1 MIATTVIS
9 SMRVNPARFTSAQAC
24 KRRATEVVRAGC
36 AKALLGRNQ
45 PCFGGVNVAMTPS
58 LGTQLAGNAGVDARS
73 AARSGTFLLGGDL
86 PVHRLGFGAMRLT
99 GKGIW
104 GEPRDVR
111 EAIAVLRRAVELG
124 VNLID
129 TADSYGPE
137 VSERIIA
144 EALYPYPPGLVI
156 ATKAGLE
163 RPGPDR
169 WKPNGRPEHLRAA
182 CEGSLRR
189 LKLER
194 IDLYQLHRI
203 DPEVPFSDQLG
214 TFKRMQQEGK
224 VRHVG
229 LSEVSVG
236 EIERARKIVP
246 IVSVQNR
253 YSPTDRQHESV
264 LDHAEREKMAFL
276 PWYPLGAGAALRPG
290 SPLARVAARR
300 HATPAQVALAWLLRR
315 SPVMLPIPGTSSVKH
330 LEENVAAALL
340 ELRTGDFEEIAH
352 AS

>member
-1 MIATTVIS
+1 MAS
-9 SMRVNPARFTSAQAC
+9 
-24 KRRATEVVRAGC
+24 
-36 AKALLGRNQ
+36 
-45 PCFGGVNVAMTPS
+45 S
-58 LGTQLAGNAGVDARS
+58 LGTQLGANAGIHAS
-73 AARSGTFLLGGDL
+73 PAARSGTFLVGGDL

-99 GKGIW
+99 GRGIW
-104 GEPRDVR
+104 GEPRDPR
-111 EAIAVLRRAVELG
+111 EAVAVLRRAVELG

-137 VSERIIA
+137 VSERLIA
-144 EALYPYPPGLVI
+144 EALYPYPQGLVI

-163 RPGPDR
+163 RPGPDQ

-182 CEGSLRR
+182 FEGSLRR

-203 DPEVPFSDQLG
+203 DPDVPLADQLG
-214 TFKRMQQEGK
+214 VFKELQEQGK

-236 EIERARKIVP
+236 EIERSRKIVP

-253 YSPTDRQHESV
+253 YSPTDRQHEGV
-264 LDHAEREKMAFL
+264 LDYCERESMAFL

-290 SPLARVAARR
+290 SPLARVAARLQ
-300 HATPAQVALAWLLRR
+300 ATPAQVAIAWLLRR
-315 SPVMLPIPGTSSVKH
+315 SRVMLPIPGTSRVQH
-330 LEENVAAALL
+330 LEENVDAALL
-340 ELRTGDFEEIAH
+340 ELSEQDFAEISR

>member
-1 MIATTVIS
+1 
-9 SMRVNPARFTSAQAC
+9 MRQV
-24 KRRATEVVRAGC
+24 
-36 AKALLGRNQ
+36 
-45 PCFGGVNVAMTPS
+45 GVNVGMTSS
-58 LGTQLAGNAGVDARS
+58 LSAQPAGYAGVDTRP

-104 GEPRDVR
+104 GEPRDAR
-111 EAIAVLRRAVELG
+111 EAIAVLRRAVALG

-137 VSERIIA
+137 VSERLIA
-144 EALYPYPPGLVI
+144 EALYPYPQGLVI
-156 ATKAGLE
+156 ATKAGLV

-169 WKPNGRPEHLRAA
+169 WTPNGRPEHLRAA
-182 CEGSLRR
+182 CEGSLHR

-203 DPEVPFSDQLG
+203 DPEVPLGDQLG
-214 TFKRMQQEGK
+214 TFKRLQEEGK
-224 VRHVG
+224 IRHVG
-229 LSEVSVG
+229 LSEVSVA
-236 EIERARKIVP
+236 EIERARQIVP

-253 YSPTDRQHESV
+253 YSPIDRQHEST
-264 LDHAEREKMAFL
+264 LDHCERERMAFL

-290 SPLARVAARR
+290 SPLAKVAARL

-340 ELRTGDFEEIAH
+340 ELSTGDFEEIAR

>member
-1 MIATTVIS
+1 M
-9 SMRVNPARFTSAQAC
+9 
-24 KRRATEVVRAGC
+24 
-36 AKALLGRNQ
+36 GRNQ
-45 PCFGGVNVAMTPS
+45 PCFGGVNVGMTPS
-58 LGTQLAGNAGVDARS
+58 LGTQPAGNAGVDARS

-203 DPEVPFSDQLG
+203 DPKVPFADQLG
-214 TFKRMQQEGK
+214 TFKRLQEEGK

-340 ELRTGDFEEIAH
+340 ELSTGDFEEIAH

>member
-1 MIATTVIS
+1 MTS
-9 SMRVNPARFTSAQAC
+9 SSVVSA
-24 KRRATEVVRAGC
+24 
-36 AKALLGRNQ
+36 
-45 PCFGGVNVAMTPS
+45 P
-58 LGTQLAGNAGVDARS
+58 

-86 PVHRLGFGAMRLT
+86 LVHRLGFGAMRLT

-104 GEPRDVR
+104 GEPRDAR

-129 TADSYGPE
+129 TADSYGPG
-137 VSERIIA
+137 VSERLIA
-144 EALYPYPPGLVI
+144 EALYPYPQGLVI

-163 RPGPDR
+163 RPGPDQ

-182 CEGSLRR
+182 FDGSLRR

-203 DPEVPFSDQLG
+203 DPEVPLTDQLG
-214 TFKRMQQEGK
+214 VFKQLQEEGK

-229 LSEVSVG
+229 LSEVSVAD
-236 EIERARKIVP
+236 IERARKIVP

-253 YSPTDRQHESV
+253 YSPTDRQHEPV
-264 LDHAEREKMAFL
+264 LDYCEREKMAFL

-290 SPLARVAARR
+290 SRLAKVAARL

-340 ELRTGDFEEIAH
+340 ELSTRDFEEIAR

>member
-111 EAIAVLRRAVELG
+111 EAIAVLRRAVALG

-189 LKLER
+189 LRLER

-203 DPEVPFSDQLG
+203 DPKVPFADQLG
-214 TFKRMQQEGK
+214 TFKRLREEGK

>member
-1 MIATTVIS
+1 
-9 SMRVNPARFTSAQAC
+9 
-24 KRRATEVVRAGC
+24 
-36 AKALLGRNQ
+36 
-45 PCFGGVNVAMTPS
+45 MTPS
-58 LGTQLAGNAGVDARS
+58 LGTQPAGNAGVDARS

-203 DPEVPFSDQLG
+203 DPKVPFADQLG
-214 TFKRMQQEGK
+214 TFKRLQEEGK

-236 EIERARKIVP
+236 EIERARNIVP

-264 LDHAEREKMAFL
+264 LEHAEREKMAFL

-340 ELRTGDFEEIAH
+340 ELSTGDFEEIAH

>member
-1 MIATTVIS
+1 M
-9 SMRVNPARFTSAQAC
+9 
-24 KRRATEVVRAGC
+24 
-36 AKALLGRNQ
+36 GRNQ
-45 PCFGGVNVAMTPS
+45 PCFGGVNVGMTPS
-58 LGTQLAGNAGVDARS
+58 LGTQPAGNAGVDARS

-203 DPEVPFSDQLG
+203 DPEAPFADQLG

-264 LDHAEREKMAFL
+264 LEHAEREKMAFL

-340 ELRTGDFEEIAH
+340 ELSTGDFEEIAH

>member
-1 MIATTVIS
+1 VPFA
-9 SMRVNPARFTSAQAC
+9 
-24 KRRATEVVRAGC
+24 
-36 AKALLGRNQ
+36 
-45 PCFGGVNVAMTPS
+45 GVNVGMTPS
-58 LGTQLAGNAGVDARS
+58 IGTQPAGDAGVDARP

-104 GEPRDVR
+104 GEPRDPG
-111 EAIAVLRRAVELG
+111 EAISVLRRAVELG
-124 VNLID
+124 VTLID

-137 VSERIIA
+137 VSERLIA
-144 EALYPYPPGLVI
+144 EALYPYPKGLVI
-156 ATKAGLE
+156 ATKAGFE
-163 RPGPDR
+163 RPGPDQ
-169 WKPNGRPEHLRAA
+169 WKMNGRPEHLRAA

-203 DPEVPFSDQLG
+203 DPGVPFADQLG
-214 TFKRMQQEGK
+214 TFKRFQEEGK
-224 VRHVG
+224 IRNIG
-229 LSEVSVG
+229 LSEVSVAD
-236 EIERARKIVP
+236 IERARKIVS

-264 LDHAEREKMAFL
+264 LDHCEREKMAFL

-290 SPLARVAARR
+290 SPLAKVAARL
-300 HATPAQVALAWLLRR
+300 HATIAQAALAWLLRR

-340 ELRTGDFEEIAH
+340 ELSTGDFAEITR

>member
-1 MIATTVIS
+1 
-9 SMRVNPARFTSAQAC
+9 
-24 KRRATEVVRAGC
+24 
-36 AKALLGRNQ
+36 
-45 PCFGGVNVAMTPS
+45 MTPS
-58 LGTQLAGNAGVDARS
+58 LGTQPAGNAGVDARS

-203 DPEVPFSDQLG
+203 DPEVPFADQLG

-340 ELRTGDFEEIAH
+340 ELSTGDFEEIAH